1 MVQEH
6 PSLVQAASY
15 IAAAIA
21 KEGGG
26 EGPSSR
32 HNPSLLVGDEYESDD
47 ELRGMEPGV
56 RFTFCHVHLL
66 FIKKDLIFFTSI
78 LPLSRLFPIYK
89 NMLFYALFSF

>member
-1 MVQEH
+1 MIQEH

-32 HNPSLLVGDEYESDD
+32 HNSLLVGDDYESDD

-56 RFTFCHVHLL
+56 RFTFCHVLLVHLL
-66 FIKKDLIFFTSI
+66 
-78 LPLSRLFPIYK
+78 
-89 NMLFYALFSF
+89 

>member
-1 MVQEH
+1 MIQEH

-32 HNPSLLVGDEYESDD
+32 HNPSLLVGDDYESDD

-56 RFTFCHVHLL
+56 RFTFCHVLHLL
-66 FIKKDLIFFTSI
+66 YYKKRFDYFNFNFTTLTTFSDL
-78 LPLSRLFPIYK
+78 
-89 NMLFYALFSF
+89 

>member
-1 MVQEH
+1 MIQEH

-32 HNPSLLVGDEYESDD
+32 HNPSLLVGDDYESDD

-56 RFTFCHVHLL
+56 RFTFCHVLHQ
-66 FIKKDLIFFTSI
+66 FYHSHDFFQSI
-78 LPLSRLFPIYK
+78 RTCNFTYCSLSGLPWFLSLKF
-89 NMLFYALFSF
+89 